1 MFLTYSEKWALTTY
15 AERRQE
21 AELRAEVVRISRLMW
36 EKGFVA
42 ASDGNVS
49 ARLGRDRLLATPS
62 GHSKGFLS
70 TADVVLCDLEGRPVR
85 SSYQSGSKREPSS
98 EILLHLAVYRH
109 RADVRAVVHA
119 HPPTAIAFSIAGIS
133 LAQCVLPEVVV
144 NLGTVPT
151 TAYATPSS
159 LEGPQVIRDLIRDHD
174 ALILD
179 RHGTVTVGETLFEA
193 YMKLEKVEHLAK
205 VTLAARQLGR
215 VGLLPPEEVQKLI
228 EVRREKL
235 GLPADYEGPGCI
247 NCGACGRDT
256 SSTPSSDA
264 GLSEDEIV
272 RRVAEM
278 VTREVQ
284 KQAP

>member
-1 MFLTYSEKWALTTY
+1 LTTY

-36 EKGFVA
+36 EEGFVA

-49 ARLGRDRLLATPS
+49 VRLGRDRLLATPS

-85 SSYQSGSKREPSS
+85 SSYQSDSKREPSS

-159 LEGPQVIRDLIRDHD
+159 PEGP
-174 ALILD
+174 
-179 RHGTVTVGETLFEA
+179 E
-193 YMKLEKVEHLAK
+193 

-215 VGLLPPEEVQKLI
+215 VGLLPPEEVRKLI
-228 EVRREKL
+228 EMRREKL

-256 SSTPSSDA
+256 SSRPSSVA
-264 GLSEDEIV
+264 GLSEEELV

-278 VTREVQ
+278 VAREVQ
-284 KQAP
+284 QQAP